1 MSILQTIQKALPFQI
16 TRKPGRKQNIGNA
29 GYGWMYPYLAMAGNY
44 GTDRQKSAR
53 VTWST
58 YYSAMKTEIIY
69 SCIHAYVVET
79 LSANFDVYSDDK
91 DTDDPDI
98 VNYITDFYQRPAGS
112 NEHEDYTNYI
122 SKAIQS
128 HQGTGDFF
136 AEVSFDDTIRG
147 LPVGQYFIQPHRM
160 MYHYDT
166 DQYGLIGTNI
176 RYEPDELIHVMIPDI
191 TNELWG
197 QSPIDICAKSIMM
210 DINARNFNNDFFEA
224 KMDPRGAFEFD
235 KEMKDDDVRTAVQL
249 MKEQAKE
256 NPRGHITLHG
266 AKYQKVT
273 QSNRDLEFTT
283 LLNMMRDRCI
293 MTYQVP
299 PKLVGVKDG
308 GQLGGKG
315 DSEEDMK
322 LFKKRL
328 QGRIFKPFESEFKR
342 VLGSAWKSF
351 GWDEEF
357 HFGVID
363 LEDKMQRVNIENI
376 RLRNGSLVVN
386 EVKTGYGE
394 DPVEWGDEPL
404 SYAVGNGGYL
414 QSNGEPTEPV
424 KQIERD
430 TFKVKSILREKG
442 YLYD

>member
-16 TRKPGRKQNIGNA
+16 TRKPERKQNIYTS
-29 GYGWMYPYLAMAGNY
+29 GYGWLYPYMAMAGNY
-44 GTDRQKSAR
+44 GTDNAKTAR
-53 VTWST
+53 VTWTT
-58 YYSAMKTEIIY
+58 YYNAMKTEVIY
-69 SCIHAYVVET
+69 SCIQAYVVET
-79 LSANFDVYSDDK
+79 LAANFDIYSDNK
-91 DTDDPDI
+91 EKDDPDVI
-98 VNYITDFYQRPAGS
+98 NYITDFYKRPAGNNS
-112 NEHEDYTNYI
+112 AEDYTNYI

-128 HQGTGDFF
+128 YMGTGDFF
-136 AEVSFDDTIRG
+136 AEISYDKTIQG

-191 TNELWG
+191 TNEIWG
-197 QSPIDICAKSIMM
+197 QSPIDVCAKSITM

-235 KEMKDDDVRTAVQL
+235 KDMNDEDVRTAVEL
-249 MKEQAKE
+249 MKENAQE

-266 AKYQKVT
+266 AKYQKIT
-273 QSNRDLEFTT
+273 QTNRDLEFTT

-299 PKLVGVKDG
+299 PKLVGIKDG

-328 QGRIFKPFESEFKR
+328 GGRVFKPFESEFKR

-357 HFGVID
+357 HFGDID
-363 LEDKMQRVNIENI
+363 LEDKLQRVNIENI
-376 RLRNGSLVVN
+376 RLRNGSKFIN
-386 EVKTGYGE
+386 EIRTDYGE
-394 DPVEWGDEPL
+394 DPVPWGDEPL
-404 SYAVGNGGYL
+404 QYAIGGGTGY
-414 QSNGEPTEPV
+414 NMPTEPV
-424 KQIERD
+424 KEVVERD
-430 TFKVKSILREKG
+430 AFKVKSILQRKG
-442 YLYD
+442 YIL

>member
-1 MSILQTIQKALPFQI
+1 LSILQTIQKALPFQI
-16 TRKPGRKQNIGNA
+16 TRKPESKQNIYTS
-29 GYGWMYPYLAMAGNY
+29 GYGWLYPYMAMAGNY
-44 GTDRQKSAR
+44 GTDNAKTAR
-53 VTWST
+53 VTWTT
-58 YYSAMKTEIIY
+58 YYNAMETEVIY
-69 SCIHAYVVET
+69 SCIQAYVVET
-79 LSANFDVYSDDK
+79 LAANFDIYSDNK
-91 DTDDPDI
+91 EEDDPDVI
-98 VNYITDFYQRPAGS
+98 EYITDFYKRPAGNNS
-112 NEHEDYTNYI
+112 AEDYTNYI

-128 HQGTGDFF
+128 YMGTGDFF
-136 AEVSFDDTIRG
+136 AEISYDKTIQG

-191 TNELWG
+191 TNEIWG
-197 QSPIDICAKSIMM
+197 QSPIDVCAKSITM

-235 KEMKDDDVRTAVQL
+235 KDMNDEDVRTAVEL
-249 MKEQAKE
+249 MKENAQE

-266 AKYQKVT
+266 AKYQKIT
-273 QSNRDLEFTT
+273 QTNRDLEFTT

-299 PKLVGVKDG
+299 PKLVGIKDG

-328 QGRIFKPFESEFKR
+328 GGRVFKPFESEFKR

-357 HFGVID
+357 HFGDID
-363 LEDKMQRVNIENI
+363 LEDKLQRVNIENI
-376 RLRNGSLVVN
+376 RLRNGSKFIN
-386 EVKTGYGE
+386 EIRTDYGE
-394 DPVEWGDEPL
+394 DPVPWGDEPL
-404 SYAVGNGGYL
+404 QYAIGGGTGY
-414 QSNGEPTEPV
+414 NMPTEPV
-424 KQIERD
+424 KEVVERD
-430 TFKVKSILREKG
+430 AFKVKSILQRKG
-442 YLYD
+442 YIL